1 MCMGMYVCMCVCM
14 CVCVYVEY
22 CSQLLVPTRNFVL
35 YPRNIL
41 SWGGETD
48 LLLKCLPCKLEDLNG
63 GVQWC
68 LLAVPSLRRW
78 RQDLCGSLA
87 RQKTNW

>member
-1 MCMGMYVCMCVCM
+1 MRRAFFFFNLWVYVYVFVCVYMFICMCMCVCM

-48 LLLKCLPCKLEDLNG
+48 LLLKCLP
-63 GVQWC
+63 
-68 LLAVPSLRRW
+68 
-78 RQDLCGSLA
+78 
-87 RQKTNW
+87 